1 MTKYAIKYALMFV
14 ILVVAQA
21 VVFNHMVLFGVA
33 VPLVFLY
40 LIISLPVTVG
50 TNISVALGFLAG
62 LAVDVFCDTPGLNA
76 LCCTI
81 LAFVRKPMFH
91 LYVSYDDDLAGHTPS
106 SLSMG
111 HFIFMK
117 YLLTMVALYCLMV
130 FGIEAMQVFT
140 LRALVR
146 IVASTAY
153 TFVLLYALDC
163 LSLRSRE

>member
-1 MTKYAIKYALMFV
+1 MTKYALKYALLFV

-40 LIISLPVTVG
+40 LVVSLPVTIG
-50 TNISVALGFLAG
+50 TNASVALGFITG
-62 LAVDVFCDTPGLNA
+62 FAVDVFCDTPGLNA
-76 LCCTI
+76 LCCTV
-81 LAFVRKPMFH
+81 LAFVRKPVFH
-91 LYVSYDDDLAGHTPS
+91 LYVSYDDDLAGHSPS

-117 YLLTMVALYCLMV
+117 YLITMVAIYCLML
-130 FGIEAMQVFT
+130 FGIEAMQIFT
-140 LRALVR
+140 VRALIR

-153 TFVLLYALDC
+153 TFILLYALDC
-163 LSLRSRE
+163 LSLHRRE